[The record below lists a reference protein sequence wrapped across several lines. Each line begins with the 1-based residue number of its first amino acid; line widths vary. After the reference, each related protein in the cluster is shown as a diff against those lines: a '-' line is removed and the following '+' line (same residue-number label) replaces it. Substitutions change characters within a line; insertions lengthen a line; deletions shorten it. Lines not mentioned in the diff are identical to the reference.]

1 MKQVTIIERKPNGA
15 VFIKLPD
22 SFAVKIRIANNN
34 VYLDFITQPSIRLYH
49 TSFSIDYKGFRNFD
63 DFSEKGKNLLL
74 SRLSK
79 EITSEISAFLNGRH
93 DGVEYLNESYY
104 SINGCLDLVPYMEYW
119 AGCYNEISA
128 DGDIL
133 EEYTDP
139 AKKSEGKQ

>member
-1 MKQVTIIERKPNGA
+1 MKQITIIERTPNGA

-22 SFAVKIRIANNN
+22 VFGIKIRIAQKT
-34 VYLDFITQPSIRLYH
+34 VYLDFIIQPSKRLYH
-49 TSFSIDYKGFRNFD
+49 TSFSIDYKGYRNFD
-63 DFSEKGKNLLL
+63 DFSERGKNLLL

-79 EITSEISAFLNGRH
+79 EITNEIGAFMNGRH

-104 SINGCLDLVPYMEYW
+104 SINGCFDLVPYKEYW

-139 AKKSEGKQ
+139 AKKTEEKQ